1 MYVHLLSNPEQC
13 KDGTA
18 QVDTLPSKSY
28 SIGKIPKNSAI
39 RRLSNLAIILPRKCT
54 LLLLI
59 VHHGSHDQPPSI
71 QVLGSGDSWLLKGSD
86 VVNMI
91 SFAFV
96 LGSQS
101 NLLMAG

>member
-1 MYVHLLSNPEQC
+1 V
-13 KDGTA
+13 
-18 QVDTLPSKSY
+18 
-28 SIGKIPKNSAI
+28 
-39 RRLSNLAIILPRKCT
+39 
-54 LLLLI
+54 LLLI
-59 VHHGSHDQPPSI
+59 VDHGSHDQPPFT

>member
-1 MYVHLLSNPEQC
+1 M
-13 KDGTA
+13 
-18 QVDTLPSKSY
+18 
-28 SIGKIPKNSAI
+28 
-39 RRLSNLAIILPRKCT
+39 AIILPRKYT

-59 VHHGSHDQPPSI
+59 VHHGSHDQPPST
-71 QVLGSGDSWLLKGSD
+71 QVLGTGDSWLLKGGSD